1 MSGCRESDVLL
12 YELEDVSCLEQ
23 IDRWLGTFAKNTKV
37 SRKALKGLFH
47 LHTKT
52 ELQSAYIL
60 VLILVV

>member
-1 MSGCRESDVLL
+1 MLR

-23 IDRWLGTFAKNTKV
+23 IDRWLGTSTKNTKF

-52 ELQSAYIL
+52 DLQSAYIL
-60 VLILVV
+60 VLMLVV